1 MADNN
6 PDLQVADA
14 SDGGYDI
21 KIGDKKTFDKAYDK
35 WAKKNG
41 IKTGWNNKMMNYK
54 SEATLEKE
62 GLKSKAKQ
70 STKNKNAKK
79 RVTRAKSEKAN

>member
-54 SEATLEKE
+54 SEATLQKE
-62 GLKSKAKQ
+62 GD
-70 STKNKNAKK
+70 AKK
-79 RVTRAKSEKAN
+79 RPTRAKSKKAN